1 MSVSVELSVTGP
13 AMTDPARRL
22 FAMLG
27 QLPDGIAADDL
38 TVLLPDDGPAGA
50 GVLRQLGLAF
60 DEGNRVRV
68 LAPIREHAAAHHQP
82 TAPELDR
89 MISHYCHLA
98 AVTGREVG
106 QVSGA
111 GAAARLGADTGNV
124 RRMILAAVQRRN
136 FYLTVDAVTGMLQY
150 ARF

>member
-68 LAPIREHAAAHHQP
+68 LAPIREHAAAHHP
-82 TAPELDR
+82 PAAPDLDR

-98 AVTGREVG
+98 AVTGAEVG
-106 QVSGA
+106 
-111 GAAARLGADTGNV
+111 
-124 RRMILAAVQRRN
+124 
-136 FYLTVDAVTGMLQY
+136 
-150 ARF
+150 